1 MRFALLNRVGTK
13 SYYKRALHEVLKTKG
28 DTLLLGYG
36 YLNDELF
43 NKDHNLLNSIDEG
56 FRGINEY
63 KQIILV
69 GSYHLD
75 YNEFKNAAEKIH
87 NHNPSIEIKLIIK
100 KLNHYNS
107 RKYHKKIAIKY
118 NRAKNNKGNNPIIA
132 LLGSSNFTSS
142 AYDDGLDKNQEL
154 DVLIWNPFVINEQN
168 EKLILEKIELNEDYI
183 EKIHKKSSFENNKL
197 YDLLKNNPC
206 NIDLGLTFQ
215 LDEIINEIN
224 NYEYNNFFL
233 DLCLVDFSHIKF
245 KDFFEVNTSY
255 LNSINEIIINQYKNK
270 IQQNSK
276 ELSSHVS
283 MLYDYFLNYLD
294 IVKHDRA
301 LHDHKIAINKS
312 LKFLE
317 NKSWND
323 YIKVIQT
330 EQANEATKKLISCLK
345 TKKIG
350 GTTLYQYLCE
360 S

>member
-132 LLGSSNFTSS
+132 LLGSIRN
-142 AYDDGLDKNQEL
+142 G
-154 DVLIWNPFVINEQN
+154 
-168 EKLILEKIELNEDYI
+168 
-183 EKIHKKSSFENNKL
+183 
-197 YDLLKNNPC
+197 
-206 NIDLGLTFQ
+206 
-215 LDEIINEIN
+215 
-224 NYEYNNFFL
+224 
-233 DLCLVDFSHIKF
+233 
-245 KDFFEVNTSY
+245 SY
-255 LNSINEIIINQYKNK
+255 
-270 IQQNSK
+270 
-276 ELSSHVS
+276 
-283 MLYDYFLNYLD
+283 M
-294 IVKHDRA
+294 
-301 LHDHKIAINKS
+301 
-312 LKFLE
+312 
-317 NKSWND
+317 
-323 YIKVIQT
+323 
-330 EQANEATKKLISCLK
+330 AT
-345 TKKIG
+345 
-350 GTTLYQYLCE
+350 
-360 S
+360 